1 MKFWLLATPY
11 GISWPSFEKTHNKVG
26 LWHLAGWW
34 KKAVD
39 SSLWQALKAPHL
51 HRRRNHVCHVL
62 FVLSTPGKATSKPTI
77 SFCCHP
83 PMVNLRGLPAKKIF
97 HSKIWNIIS
106 LQFTRAAVILVVKS
120 RCRKR
125 PASQYCVHCFV
136 NGNQM
141 FSFTWWLLSIWYSM
155 LVQLFCARN
164 ARKAQSELND
174 AQSEQSACF
183 LAAATAFAQ
192 CPELHDLCAA
202 VRSARKVF
210 GLCGAS
216 AEFQAMHQWTRIRH
230 GLETSWNSAKS

>member
-1 MKFWLLATPY
+1 
-11 GISWPSFEKTHNKVG
+11 
-26 LWHLAGWW
+26 
-34 KKAVD
+34 
-39 SSLWQALKAPHL
+39 
-51 HRRRNHVCHVL
+51 
-62 FVLSTPGKATSKPTI
+62 
-77 SFCCHP
+77 
-83 PMVNLRGLPAKKIF
+83 
-97 HSKIWNIIS
+97 
-106 LQFTRAAVILVVKS
+106 
-120 RCRKR
+120 
-125 PASQYCVHCFV
+125 
-136 NGNQM
+136 
-141 FSFTWWLLSIWYSM
+141 M